1 MKNNH
6 GEVKEAIT
14 LVVKEAAASRPPDV
28 ERWEKGHGRLEY
40 RAYWWVEV
48 DEPLRTYL
56 ADEYGWS
63 DVQWCGLGRRRW
75 RHVYEDQW
83 REEERIFVFSS
94 RGDCSPTPEQL
105 SQWAREHWHVENR
118 LFWVLDVTYQEDRQ
132 HARRIGPVL
141 HLLRAVAIGLIRR
154 QGFRYVPDGRRMA
167 AARPDRGLLWLL
179 AP

>member
-6 GEVKEAIT
+6 GEVKEAIM
-14 LVVKEAAASRPPDV
+14 LVVKEAAASRPPDI

-48 DEPLRTYL
+48 DELLRTYL

-75 RHVYEDQW
+75 QHVYEDQW

-94 RGDCSPTPEQL
+94 DL
-105 SQWAREHWHVENR
+105 AN
-118 LFWVLDVTYQEDRQ
+118 
-132 HARRIGPVL
+132 
-141 HLLRAVAIGLIRR
+141 GLIYIAGN
-154 QGFRYVPDGRRMA
+154 QA
-167 AARPDRGLLWLL
+167 GLPTLYPRS
-179 AP
+179 A